1 MYSVQ
6 ADGQVMVDYY
16 KVFDAI
22 AGYGLGGSSMALF
35 GRVGGGIY
43 TKCADVGSDLV
54 GKVVAGL
61 EEDSPMNPGVIADN
75 VGDNVGDVAGMG
87 SDLFGSFAE
96 SSCAVLVVTSTSPTL
111 ICESFTLPSGYEAM
125 NIDYTDATFCPD
137 GMTGGFYFP
146 LLISAFGILVCMVCS
161 VLATHVVEIDELPTG
176 VERTLKIQLL
186 STTLLNTIVLFLLS
200 YWVLPDS
207 FDFYGFDADTE
218 MNLWSNGPIMTGV
231 KYWYAFICAALGLWS
246 GLIIGYF
253 TEYMTSNT
261 YAPVQ
266 KLSQSCTTGAAPNII
281 GGLALGFYSVIV
293 PILCIAITIY
303 FAFSLAD
310 MYGIGLS
317 ALGMLSTMSI
327 GLTID
332 GYGPIADN
340 AGGIAELCEL
350 DPEVRRRTDIL
361 DAAGNT
367 TAAIGKGFAI
377 GSACLVALALFGAFV
392 TSSGMVDVNI
402 LAPLDFSA
410 LIIGAMLP
418 YAFTAMTLN
427 AVGNSAQEMI
437 IEIKRQFEEL
447 NLLSGEGE
455 PDHQKCIQIATDAS
469 LKEMIA
475 PGILVLGSP
484 LFMGFVFGA
493 QAVSGLLT
501 GGIVSGIQL
510 AIAFSNAGGAW
521 DNAKKFIEQGKLV
534 VNGEVRGKRTDEH
547 HAAVVGDTVGD
558 PLKDTSGPSIN
569 ILMKLMAITSV
580 VFARAFNSYS
590 ISNFVNLTSV

>member
-1 MYSVQ
+1 
-6 ADGQVMVDYY
+6 
-16 KVFDAI
+16 
-22 AGYGLGGSSMALF
+22 
-35 GRVGGGIY
+35 
-43 TKCADVGSDLV
+43 
-54 GKVVAGL
+54 
-61 EEDSPMNPGVIADN
+61 
-75 VGDNVGDVAGMG
+75 MG

-96 SSCAVLVVTSTSPTL
+96 SSCAVLVVTSTAPALLCENFTPITASSLDTYTISVDGTSYNL
-111 ICESFTLPSGYEAM
+111 VDAICPGVGSNPRSGL
-125 NIDYTDATFCPD
+125 
-137 GMTGGFYFP
+137 TGAFYFP
-146 LLISAFGILVCMVCS
+146 LLISACGILVCLLCS
-161 VLATHVVEIDELPTG
+161 FLATHVVEIDELPTG
-176 VERTLKIQLL
+176 VERSLKIQLL
-186 STTLLNTIVLFLLS
+186 STTVLMTVALYVLS
-200 YWVLPDS
+200 VLVLPAT
-207 FDFYGFDADTE
+207 FEFYGFDADNE
-218 MNLWSNGPIMTGV
+218 INIWSNGPLISDV
-231 KYWYAFICAALGLWS
+231 KNWYAFICAGLGLWS

-266 KLSQSCTTGAAPNII
+266 SLSKACATGTAPNII

-293 PILCIAITIY
+293 PIFCIAITIY
-303 FAFSLAD
+303 FSFSLAD
-310 MYGIGLS
+310 MYGIGLA
-317 ALGMLSTMSI
+317 ALGMLSTMTI

-332 GYGPIADN
+332 GYGPISDN

-392 TSSGMVDVNI
+392 TSSGLTDVNI
-402 LAPLDFSA
+402 LQPMDFAA

-437 IEIKRQFEEL
+437 IEIKRQFDEL
-447 NLLSGEGE
+447 NLLSGENE
-455 PDHQKCIQIATDAS
+455 PDHQRCIQISTDAS

-475 PGILVLGSP
+475 PGVLVLGSP
-484 LFMGFVFGA
+484 LIMGFIFGPD
-493 QAVSGLLT
+493 AVSGLLT

-510 AIAFSNAGGAW
+510 AIASSNAGGAW

-534 VNGEVRGKRTDEH
+534 VNGEVRGKRTEEH

-569 ILMKLMAITSV
+569 ILMKLMSITSV
-580 VFARAFNSYS
+580 VFARSFNSYS
-590 ISNFVNLTSV
+590 LGKSGIFNSFAAYGTIPGTN